1 MDNNM
6 VHKLTSESI
15 PKDKTGERG
24 EWDIT
29 DLSALSRLVRTFV
42 REKSLHLID
51 LWGMNPRGAT

>member
-15 PKDKTGERG
+15 PKDKIWGRW
-24 EWDIT
+24 EWDIS

-42 REKSLHLID
+42 REKSLYLID
-51 LWGMNPRGAT
+51 LSGMKLRGAT